1 MLYEDEKD
9 YIMRMIKEMVRVLFS
24 LMLGKQYTQVEMPRE
39 NKYSV
44 SGQSLGDLK
53 EMVDRGQINEAENML
68 LENLNYEERE
78 EVAAAILFYEYVSQ
92 KEEHFLEKHDY
103 SLEEVYD
110 GLMRL
115 AELAGYGEMVPGSLP
130 ENVNVTYNGNHDFLC
145 EGGTGKENTF

>member
-92 KEEHFLEKHDY
+92 KEEHFLEEHDY

-115 AELAGYGEMVPGSLP
+115 AELAGYGEMVPGGMP
-130 ENVNVTYNGNHDFLC
+130 EESDF
-145 EGGTGKENTF
+145 